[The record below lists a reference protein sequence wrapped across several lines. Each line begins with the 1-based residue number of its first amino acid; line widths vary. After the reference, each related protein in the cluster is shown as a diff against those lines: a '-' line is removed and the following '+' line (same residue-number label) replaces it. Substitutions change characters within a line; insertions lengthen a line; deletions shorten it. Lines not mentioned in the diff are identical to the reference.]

1 MLYNIIYLVFLLF
14 RSIYLKFKLAIIEHI
29 YSSDKDIKKKGD
41 EEKKLHEK
49 DIKTVDTAI
58 QKCVEDGMKDE
69 GLKIFHEDFFSEIFM
84 KILKEKCKKS
94 LDPLYEECCRI
105 RSLRYI
111 SLKIYI
117 NKYL

>member
-49 DIKTVDTAI
+49 DIKTVDKAI
-58 QKCVEDGMKDE
+58 QSILDDSLVDLKEDV
-69 GLKIFHEDFFSEIFM
+69 LCTRFM
-84 KILKEKCKKS
+84 TTYKEKCQNS
-94 LDPLYEECCRI
+94 LDPVLQEYTKLKSI
-105 RSLRYI
+105 RYSF
-111 SLKIYI
+111 
-117 NKYL
+117 